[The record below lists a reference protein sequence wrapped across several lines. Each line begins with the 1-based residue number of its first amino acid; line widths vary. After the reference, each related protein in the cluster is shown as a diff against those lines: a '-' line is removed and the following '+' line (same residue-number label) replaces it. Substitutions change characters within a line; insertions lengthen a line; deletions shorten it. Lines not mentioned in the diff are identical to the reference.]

1 MTPKSLHRP
10 ALRAQRAPRSRSR
23 HGIASDSR
31 EYADS
36 GQRHKVP
43 QQSCIIRLCDVQFGL
58 SRWEVALL
66 SKSKILAYRQ
76 CPRRLWLEVHRP
88 DLKDEGT
95 GPAIAIAAGQ
105 EVGALARDLYDP
117 AGTGR
122 LINLPRLGFPA
133 AFSATMQALET
144 RKPIFE
150 GSFSAGRALALA
162 DILLPAKARARTAAW
177 RMVEV
182 KSAASV
188 KDVHRDDLALQA
200 HVVRSAGVD
209 LSAVALAHID
219 SAWVYPGDGRYEGL
233 LTEVDLTDEV
243 AQRSHEAQSWIVEA
257 SRIADQPAMPDA
269 TTGSQCSHPYD
280 CGFYGYCSSLEPQV
294 EMPISW
300 LPRLS
305 KQIWVAQGVRDMR
318 DIPDDA
324 LNDVQRRVR
333 DCTVGDKIY
342 FDRKGA
348 KADLAEHI
356 LPGYFLDFETIQ
368 FAVPV
373 WAGTRPYQ
381 QIPFQ
386 YSLHVLT
393 PQGSL
398 DHAEFLD
405 LSGGDPSRPFAEHL
419 IGHCANRGP
428 VFVYH
433 ASFETSRLAE
443 LAQRFP
449 DLARRLEAIRAR
461 VVDLLPIARNRYYH
475 PAQEGS
481 WSIKAV
487 LPAAVPGLSYRKL
500 DGVQNGGDAQQA
512 FLEAIRVETRAERR
526 TVLRQQ
532 LLAYCALDT
541 YAMVRLWQVFAG
553 RTRWRL

>member
-1 MTPKSLHRP
+1 M
-10 ALRAQRAPRSRSR
+10 
-23 HGIASDSR
+23 
-31 EYADS
+31 
-36 GQRHKVP
+36 
-43 QQSCIIRLCDVQFGL
+43 
-58 SRWEVALL
+58 L
-66 SKSKILAYRQ
+66 SKSKVLAYRQ

-88 DLKDEGT
+88 ELKDEDT
-95 GPAIAIAAGQ
+95 GSPAAFAAGQ
-105 EVGALARDLYDP
+105 EVGAVARELYDP
-117 AGTGR
+117 AGAGR
-122 LINLPRLGFPA
+122 LIDLQGLGFLE
-133 AFSATMQALET
+133 AFNATRQALAT
-144 RKPIFE
+144 RSPIFE
-150 GSFSAGRALALA
+150 ASFSAGGALVLA

-188 KDVHRDDLALQA
+188 NDVHRDDVALQA
-200 HVVRSAGVD
+200 HVVRSAGVE
-209 LSAVALAHID
+209 LSAVALAHIN
-219 SAWVYPGDGRYEGL
+219 SSWVYPGDGRYEGL
-233 LTEVDLTDEV
+233 LTEVDLTAEA
-243 AQRSHEAQSWIVEA
+243 AQRSHEARSWIVEA
-257 SRIADQPAMPDA
+257 SRIADQGEMPDV
-269 TTGSQCSHPYD
+269 TTGPQCSHPYD
-280 CGFYGYCSSLEPQV
+280 CAFYGYCSSLEHQA
-294 EMPISW
+294 EMPITW

-305 KQIWVAQGVRDMR
+305 KQTWVAQGVRDMR

-333 DCTVGDKIY
+333 DCTVGDKVYI
-342 FDRKGA
+342 DRKGA

-393 PQGSL
+393 REGSL

-405 LSGGDPSRPFAEHL
+405 LSGGDPSRPFAEHV
-419 IGHCANRGP
+419 IEHCGNRGP
-428 VFVYH
+428 VFVYN

-449 DLARRLEAIRAR
+449 ELAKRLEAIRAR
-461 VVDLLPIARNRYYH
+461 VVDLLPIARNRYDH

-487 LPAAVPGLSYRKL
+487 LPAAVPELSYAKL

-512 FLEAIRVETRAERR
+512 FLEAIRVETRTERR